1 MNDSPNNF
9 TRSYGTNWTRENLRT
24 LSEWIS
30 IAAYNIEC
38 LDLSAS
44 YYRTIIRNHTVAGLI
59 LSTLSGTLSI
69 TQFGITQ
76 PVLIMSLN
84 GTFTVFSFVIAIL
97 TGWLK
102 IYQIQEQLEIFI
114 KLKQDWTLF
123 STRIASE
130 LQLPRELRRDALYL
144 IIKYKNQ
151 YLDLLKSDAPIPE
164 SIRKL
169 VVKDIK
175 KSKAS
180 FNIDVSTLPHIMVD
194 ICEKTIEDI
203 QTPLLTKSSNINAY
217 TVESIEKENGIN

>member
-38 LDLSAS
+38 LDLSAT

-123 STRIASE
+123 STRLASE

-151 YLDLLKSDAPIPE
+151 YLD
-164 SIRKL
+164 
-169 VVKDIK
+169 
-175 KSKAS
+175 
-180 FNIDVSTLPHIMVD
+180 
-194 ICEKTIEDI
+194 C
-203 QTPLLTKSSNINAY
+203 
-217 TVESIEKENGIN
+217 